1 MRRTK
6 AEALETRQA
15 ILEAAERVFFER
27 GVSATSL
34 EEIAKAAGVTR
45 GAIYWHFRN
54 KGELFEAIHDQ
65 LRLPLHEAL
74 LRIVE
79 AEGDDALRQLESFC
93 ADSLRRLHEDERH
106 RCLFS
111 VVLLKCEASGEMES
125 LLTRMRESKTETME
139 ELVAFFGRLQR
150 EGRLC
155 DSAQPRILA
164 LSLFAYM
171 TGLYVDYL
179 RSPASY
185 RMPEDAEPLV
195 ACFFD
200 ALRPRLRAG

>member
-34 EEIAKAAGVTR
+34 EEIARAAGVTR

-54 KGELFEAIHDQ
+54 KSEIFEAIHDR

-79 AEGDDALRQLESFC
+79 ADGDDALGQLEDFC
-93 ADSLRRLHEDERH
+93 VASLRRLHEDERY

-125 LLTRMRESKTETME
+125 LLTRLREAKSETMD
-139 ELVAFFGRLQR
+139 ELVALFARLQR
-150 EGRLC
+150 LGRV
-155 DSAQPRILA
+155 AATAEPRVLA
-164 LSLFAYM
+164 LSLYAYL
-171 TGLYVDYL
+171 TGLFVDYL

-185 RMPEDAEPLV
+185 RMPDDAAPLV
-195 ACFFD
+195 TCFFD
-200 ALRPRLRAG
+200 ALRPRPGPE

>member
-6 AEALETRQA
+6 AEALATRQA
-15 ILEAAERVFFER
+15 ILESAERVFFER
-27 GVSATSL
+27 GVSGTSL

-79 AEGDDALRQLESFC
+79 AGSDDALGQLEAFC
-93 ADSLRRLHEDERH
+93 VDSLRRLHEDERY

-125 LLTRMRESKTETME
+125 LLTRLREAKSETMD
-139 ELVAFFGRLQR
+139 ELVVLFGRLQR
-150 EGRLC
+150 EGRI
-155 DSAQPRILA
+155 AGKAEPRILA
-164 LSLFAYM
+164 LSLYAYL
-171 TGLYVDYL
+171 TGLFVDYL

-185 RMPEDAEPLV
+185 RMPEDAAPLV

-200 ALRPRLRAG
+200 ALRPASRAS